1 MNRHLLPSEID
12 LLVDGDGGF
21 GLAELAA
28 HADQCPACRAR
39 VRDGRVVAQALEAL
53 PHAKPGL
60 GVADRVMTRVEVYQ
74 PWYVAA
80 WDHAERLVPRSVP
93 LRRAAIALLA
103 VGSLAV
109 TGGGVWLTT
118 QTEGVPVVGASLMA
132 QGQTA
137 AASAVGDALGTLLG
151 PSAAALLRSGSVGT
165 IALGSVALLVAI
177 GAAAAGFGRMAAA
190 ARRRQG

>member
-21 GLAELAA
+21 GLAELTA
-28 HADQCPACRAR
+28 HTEQCAACRAR
-39 VRDGRVVAQALEAL
+39 VRDGRLLAQAMEAL
-53 PHAKPGL
+53 PHAKPTL
-60 GVADRVMTRVEVYQ
+60 GFADRVMQRVEVYQ

-80 WDHAERLVPRSVP
+80 WDSAERFVPRSVP

-103 VGSLAV
+103 IGSLTV
-109 TGGGVWLTT
+109 TGGGMWLAT
-118 QTEGVPVVGASLMA
+118 QPSGMPVVGASMVT

-137 AASAVGDALGTLLG
+137 VASAIGDALGTLLG
-151 PSAAALLRSGSVGT
+151 PSAGTLLRSGSLSTVA
-165 IALGSVALLVAI
+165 IGSVALLLAV
-177 GAAAAGFGRMAAA
+177 GGAAAGFGRLAAA